1 VARAAPL
8 LQPLKHTKTPND
20 NPAAA
25 STSGKPGNF
34 LSRLRTGLMPA
45 IGSNS
50 NASAIAPGGPPG
62 KGIAPCAVGWLTVW
76 TVMVTAVSIT
86 GSLLIFN
93 PGSKFTKGRLGPDI
107 AQLRRETA

>member
-50 NASAIAPGGPPG
+50 NLKVLVIARPATAMWFSNSSA
-62 KGIAPCAVGWLTVW
+62 
-76 TVMVTAVSIT
+76 
-86 GSLLIFN
+86 LLLPN
-93 PGSKFTKGRLGPDI
+93 P
-107 AQLRRETA
+107 